1 MKLVIDSSQV
11 PTVGLTMSR
20 IIFFKVCMC
29 VCARAPVHVREREWG
44 VYLNGRHVHAGASIW
59 RSEDNPGYSFL
70 IFTVFATLTL
80 A

>member
-1 MKLVIDSSQV
+1 
-11 PTVGLTMSR
+11 
-20 IIFFKVCMC
+20 MC
-29 VCARAPVHVREREWG
+29 VFARARVHVREREWG
-44 VYLNGRHVHAGASIW
+44 VYLNGRHVHAGASMW